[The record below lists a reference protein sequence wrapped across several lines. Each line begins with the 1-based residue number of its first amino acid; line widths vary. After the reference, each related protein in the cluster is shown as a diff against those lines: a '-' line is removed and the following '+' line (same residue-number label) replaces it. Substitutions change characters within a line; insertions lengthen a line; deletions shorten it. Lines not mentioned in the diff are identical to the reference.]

1 MRKKILTAVFI
12 LGTCFTGSLYAQKEL
27 SVDDAIK
34 IGLEQNRDIKISILK
49 AKSVGDAR
57 INEVQASRLPSLKL
71 FASYTRLSDIGTQAI
86 PVPIPGV
93 GPFSIVTYFPD
104 NYSAKLSLTQP
115 IFTGFR
121 LSNLQSVA
129 EHNSN
134 AAKEDIKTEQR
145 GVIFTI
151 KQEYWT
157 LYKLQQTLDAVNKD
171 LDEAKSHLE
180 DAKNDFASGTILQ
193 NDVLKTQVQV
203 SNIEL
208 TQLQTQKSIQ
218 IAMSSLMNTLGLP
231 LDTKVTL
238 TTKPDEQLLQNR
250 SLADLIDV
258 AKSHRSE
265 LTAMD
270 ERIQAGEASVSVAKA
285 GYYPQLSVGADLLYQ
300 NPNQRYFPAQ
310 NVFKTTWDA
319 SVNLSWDLWTWN
331 TPGYQ
336 ADEAEYS
343 LEEMQE
349 TKKQSEDAIA
359 LQVTQDFLSEQ
370 TSVDQIRVAKLTVDQ
385 ATENLRV
392 VKAQF
397 SKGVVTNT
405 DVLDAETLLMQ
416 AQVNYF
422 SAVADGNVAAA
433 RLKESIGE

>member
-1 MRKKILTAVFI
+1 MRKKILTALLI
-12 LGTCFTGSLYAQKEL
+12 LGTCFTGTLYAQKEL
-27 SVDDAIK
+27 SVEDAVK

-86 PVPIPGV
+86 PVPIPNLP
-93 GPFSIVTYFPD
+93 PFSIVTYFPD

-121 LSNLQSVA
+121 LANQQSVA

-134 AAKEDIKTEQR
+134 AAKEDVKTEQR
-145 GVIFTI
+145 GIIFTI
-151 KQEYWT
+151 KQEYWE
-157 LYKLQQTLDAVNKD
+157 LYKLQQTLDAVSKD

-238 TTKPDEQLLQNR
+238 TTKPDEQLLQSR
-250 SLADLIDV
+250 QLPELIDE
-258 AKSHRSE
+258 AKSRRSE

-270 ERIQAGEASVSVAKA
+270 ERIQAGEASVNVAKA
-285 GYYPQLSVGADLLYQ
+285 GYYPQLSLGADLLYQ

-336 ADEAEYS
+336 TDEAEYS

-349 TKKQSEDAIA
+349 TKKQSEEAIA
-359 LQVTQDFLSEQ
+359 LEVTQDFLSEQ